1 MTKLTQFAQR
11 FNATALAATMLL
23 TPVTASAQVGA
34 PSKPSFGLGGVVRS
48 AVAQTFDPAQQQQ
61 PPRAQRPSNEPLYKF
76 RVTSDLVLVSVTARD
91 KSGHLVKGL
100 KQSDFTVFEDGKPQ
114 HIASFDV
121 EDVASYVEQN
131 GPSQIETQG
140 AFPSKLL
147 TSKDVSRDFLRD
159 RRFIVLFF
167 DFSAM
172 EADEVERA
180 MTSAERFVEKQMT
193 PADLVAVVSLS
204 SSLIVN
210 QDFTSDRNLLT
221 TVLRRMHGLDATG
234 MEQTNMSDVQEDTG
248 SAFSPDDTEYNI
260 FNTDLRLQA
269 IAQVSQVLSRIDQ
282 KKSILYFSGGVQ
294 KTGTEN
300 QSQLRAAV
308 NAAVRANVS
317 LYPVDTR
324 GLQAFAAGG
333 SASSASIRGN
343 AAYTGRAVES
353 QFDSNFQTQETLATL
368 ATDTGGR
375 AFFDSNDFGKAFD
388 RVQADT
394 STYYVL
400 GYRST
405 DTRMDGRYRHI
416 SVKLNRSDVKLEYR
430 GGYYGPRDFQHFTK
444 EDREEQLQEEM
455 ASDLPNTDVP
465 VYLSSE
471 LFRAQEDKYFVPVSI
486 VVPGSAIPFTP
497 ATEKDKSSLDILGLV
512 REGNTKFPVGNVRD
526 TVKVAIE
533 GTKESRR
540 QNVQYN
546 TGFLLAPG
554 TYHLK
559 FVIRENQNGSMGS
572 FETDIT
578 VPDMKKVP
586 LRMSTVV
593 IANQKSMAPK
603 RKSPNPLV
611 RDGVEIIPNIAHV
624 FSTDQNLYFYY
635 EVYDPARAKVED
647 KGKTVTGIRVLS
659 SVQFFRGKVKAY
671 ETPLVE
677 ARDLTAPER
686 KAAAFHLEVPL
697 SQLKPGWY
705 TCQVNVIDDAG
716 GTFAFPRLP
725 ILIREAAGA
734 PAVGAPGSRAA
745 VAR

>member
-1 MTKLTQFAQR
+1 MTMPKLSEFATR
-11 FNATALAATMLL
+11 CTATILAASMLV
-23 TPVTASAQVGA
+23 TPV
-34 PSKPSFGLGGVVRS
+34 L
-48 AVAQTFDPAQQQQ
+48 AQQPTAQ
-61 PPRAQRPSNEPLYKF
+61 AQRPSANQGLYRF

-91 KSGHLVKGL
+91 KSGRLVRDL
-100 KQSDFTVFEDGKPQ
+100 KQSDFTVLEDGKPQ
-114 HIASFDV
+114 HIASFDI
-121 EDVASYVEQN
+121 EDAQN
-131 GPSQIETQG
+131 YAENTGPSQAESQG
-140 AFPSKLL
+140 AIPSGLL
-147 TSKDVSRDFLRD
+147 TSKDVAKDALRD

-172 EADEVERA
+172 ESDEVERA
-180 MTSAERFVEKQMT
+180 MSSAEKFVEKQMT
-193 PADLVAVVSLS
+193 PADLVAIVSLS
-204 SSLIVN
+204 TALMVN
-210 QDFTSDRNLLT
+210 QDFTSDRQQLT
-221 TVLRRMHGLDATG
+221 SVLHKLHGLDATG
-234 MEQTNMSDVQEDTG
+234 MEQSNTSDVQEDTG
-248 SAFSPDDTEYNI
+248 AAFSADDSEYNI

-308 NAAVRANVS
+308 NMAVRANVS

-333 SASSASIRGN
+333 SASSASIRGTS
-343 AAYTGRAVES
+343 AYSGRAVEQ

-368 ATDTGGR
+368 ANDTGGR
-375 AFFDSNDFGKAFD
+375 AFFDTNDFTKAYD

-405 DTRMDGRYRHI
+405 NTRMDGRYRKI
-416 SVKLNRSDVKLEYR
+416 TVKLNRPDVKLEYR
-430 GGYYGPRDFQHFTK
+430 TGYYGPRDFQHYTK
-444 EDREEQLQEEM
+444 DDKEQQLQDEL

-465 VYLSSE
+465 VYLSTE
-471 LFRAQEDKYFVPVSI
+471 LFRSQEDKYFIPVSL

-497 ATEKDKSSLDILGLV
+497 ATEKDKASLDILGLV
-512 REGNTKFPVGNVRD
+512 REKKTNFPVGNVRD
-526 TVKVAIE
+526 TVKIALE
-533 GTKESRR
+533 GTQETRR

-559 FVIRENQNGSMGS
+559 LVIRENQNGSMGS
-572 FETDIT
+572 FETDLT
-578 VPDMKKVP
+578 VPDLKKAP
-586 LRMSTVV
+586 LRMSTIV
-593 IANQKSMAPK
+593 IANQKSPAPK
-603 RKSPNPLV
+603 KKSPNPLI
-611 RDGVEIIPNIAHV
+611 RDGLEIIPNIAHV
-624 FSTDQNLYFYY
+624 FRTDQNLYMYY
-635 EVYDPARAKVED
+635 EVYDPARAKSDD
-647 KGKTVTGIRVLS
+647 KGKPASGIRVLS

-677 ARDLTAPER
+677 SRELNTPDR
-686 KAAAFHLEVPL
+686 KAAAFELQVPL

-725 ILIREAAGA
+725 MLVREAQATPA
-734 PAVGAPGSRAA
+734 PAATPSGN
-745 VAR
+745 

>member
-1 MTKLTQFAQR
+1 MTMPKLSEFATR
-11 FNATALAATMLL
+11 CTATILAASMLV
-23 TPVTASAQVGA
+23 TPV
-34 PSKPSFGLGGVVRS
+34 L
-48 AVAQTFDPAQQQQ
+48 AQQPTAQ
-61 PPRAQRPSNEPLYKF
+61 AQRPSANQGLYRF

-91 KSGHLVKGL
+91 KSGRLVRDL
-100 KQSDFTVFEDGKPQ
+100 KQSDFTVLEDGKPQ
-114 HIASFDV
+114 HIASFDI
-121 EDVASYVEQN
+121 EDVQN
-131 GPSQIETQG
+131 YAENTGPSQAESQG
-140 AFPSKLL
+140 AIPSGLL
-147 TSKDVSRDFLRD
+147 TSKDVAKDVLRD

-172 EADEVERA
+172 ESDEVERA
-180 MTSAERFVEKQMT
+180 MSSAEKFVEKQMT
-193 PADLVAVVSLS
+193 PADLVAIVSLS
-204 SSLIVN
+204 TALMVN
-210 QDFTSDRNLLT
+210 QDFTSDRQQLT
-221 TVLRRMHGLDATG
+221 SILHKLHGLDATG
-234 MEQTNMSDVQEDTG
+234 MEQSNTSDVQEDTG
-248 SAFSPDDTEYNI
+248 AAFSADDSEYNI

-308 NAAVRANVS
+308 NMAVRANVS

-333 SASSASIRGN
+333 SASSASIRGTS
-343 AAYTGRAVES
+343 AYSGRAVEQ

-368 ATDTGGR
+368 ANDTGGR
-375 AFFDSNDFGKAFD
+375 AFFDTNDFTKAYD

-405 DTRMDGRYRHI
+405 NTRMDGRYRKI
-416 SVKLNRSDVKLEYR
+416 TVKLNRPDVKLEYR
-430 GGYYGPRDFQHFTK
+430 TGYYGPRDFQHYTK
-444 EDREEQLQEEM
+444 DDKEQQLQDEL

-465 VYLSSE
+465 VYLSTE
-471 LFRAQEDKYFVPVSI
+471 LFRSQEDKYFIPVSL

-497 ATEKDKSSLDILGLV
+497 ATEKDKASLDILGLV
-512 REGNTKFPVGNVRD
+512 REKKTNFPVGNVRD
-526 TVKVAIE
+526 TVKIALE
-533 GTKESRR
+533 GTQETRR

-559 FVIRENQNGSMGS
+559 LVIRENQNGSMGS
-572 FETDIT
+572 FETDLT
-578 VPDMKKVP
+578 VPDLKKAP
-586 LRMSTVV
+586 LRMSTIV
-593 IANQKSMAPK
+593 IANQKSPAPK
-603 RKSPNPLV
+603 KKSPNPLI
-611 RDGVEIIPNIAHV
+611 RDGLEIIPNIAHV
-624 FSTDQNLYFYY
+624 FRTDQNLYMYY
-635 EVYDPARAKVED
+635 EVYDPARAKSDD
-647 KGKTVTGIRVLS
+647 KGKPASGIRVLS

-677 ARDLTAPER
+677 ARELNTPDR
-686 KAAAFHLEVPL
+686 KAAAFQLQVPL

-725 ILIREAAGA
+725 MLVREAQATPA
-734 PAVGAPGSRAA
+734 PAATPSGN
-745 VAR
+745 

>member
-1 MTKLTQFAQR
+1 MTMPKLSEFATR
-11 FNATALAATMLL
+11 CTATILAASMLV
-23 TPVTASAQVGA
+23 TPV
-34 PSKPSFGLGGVVRS
+34 L
-48 AVAQTFDPAQQQQ
+48 AQQPTAQ
-61 PPRAQRPSNEPLYKF
+61 AQRPSANQGLYRF

-91 KSGHLVKGL
+91 KSGRLVRDL
-100 KQSDFTVFEDGKPQ
+100 KQSDFTVLEDGKPQ
-114 HIASFDV
+114 HIASFDI
-121 EDVASYVEQN
+121 EDVQN
-131 GPSQIETQG
+131 YAENTGPSQTESQG
-140 AFPSKLL
+140 AIPSGLL
-147 TSKDVSRDFLRD
+147 TSKDVAKDVLRD

-172 EADEVERA
+172 ESDEVERA
-180 MTSAERFVEKQMT
+180 MSSAEKFVEKQMT
-193 PADLVAVVSLS
+193 PADLVAIVSLS
-204 SSLIVN
+204 TALMVN
-210 QDFTSDRNLLT
+210 QDFTSDRQQLT
-221 TVLRRMHGLDATG
+221 SVLHKLHGLDATG
-234 MEQTNMSDVQEDTG
+234 MEQSNTSDVQEDTG
-248 SAFSPDDTEYNI
+248 AAFSADDSEYNI

-308 NAAVRANVS
+308 NMAVRANVS

-333 SASSASIRGN
+333 SASSASIRGTS
-343 AAYTGRAVES
+343 AYSGRAVEQ

-368 ATDTGGR
+368 ANDTGGR
-375 AFFDSNDFGKAFD
+375 AFFDTNDFTKAYD

-405 DTRMDGRYRHI
+405 NTRMDGRYRKI
-416 SVKLNRSDVKLEYR
+416 TVKLNRPDVKLEYR
-430 GGYYGPRDFQHFTK
+430 TGYYGPRDFQHYTK
-444 EDREEQLQEEM
+444 DDKEQQLQDEL

-465 VYLSSE
+465 VYLSTE
-471 LFRAQEDKYFVPVSI
+471 LFRSQEDKYFIPVSL

-497 ATEKDKSSLDILGLV
+497 ATEKDRASLDILGLV
-512 REGNTKFPVGNVRD
+512 REKKTNFPVGNVRD
-526 TVKVAIE
+526 TVKIALE
-533 GTKESRR
+533 GTQETRR

-559 FVIRENQNGSMGS
+559 LVIRENQNGSMGS
-572 FETDIT
+572 FETDLT
-578 VPDMKKVP
+578 VPDLKKAP
-586 LRMSTVV
+586 LRMSTIV
-593 IANQKSMAPK
+593 IANQKSPAPK
-603 RKSPNPLV
+603 KKSPNPLI
-611 RDGVEIIPNIAHV
+611 RDGLEIIPNIAHV
-624 FSTDQNLYFYY
+624 FRTDQNLYMYY
-635 EVYDPARAKVED
+635 EVYDPARAKSDD
-647 KGKTVTGIRVLS
+647 KGKPASGIRVLS

-677 ARDLTAPER
+677 ARELNTPDR
-686 KAAAFHLEVPL
+686 KAAAFQLQVPL

-725 ILIREAAGA
+725 MLVREAQATPA
-734 PAVGAPGSRAA
+734 PAATPSGN
-745 VAR
+745 

>member
-1 MTKLTQFAQR
+1 MTMPKLSEFATR
-11 FNATALAATMLL
+11 CTATILAASMLV
-23 TPVTASAQVGA
+23 TPV
-34 PSKPSFGLGGVVRS
+34 L
-48 AVAQTFDPAQQQQ
+48 AQQPTAQ
-61 PPRAQRPSNEPLYKF
+61 AQRPSANQGLYRF

-91 KSGHLVKGL
+91 KSGRLVRDL
-100 KQSDFTVFEDGKPQ
+100 RQSDFTVLEDGKPQ
-114 HIASFDV
+114 HIASFDI
-121 EDVASYVEQN
+121 EDVQN
-131 GPSQIETQG
+131 YAENTGPSQAESQG
-140 AFPSKLL
+140 AIPSGLL
-147 TSKDVSRDFLRD
+147 TSKDVAKDVLRD

-172 EADEVERA
+172 ESDEVERA
-180 MTSAERFVEKQMT
+180 MSSAEKFVEKQMT
-193 PADLVAVVSLS
+193 PADLVAIVSLS
-204 SSLIVN
+204 TALMVN
-210 QDFTSDRNLLT
+210 QDFTSDRQQLT
-221 TVLRRMHGLDATG
+221 SVLHKLHGLDATG
-234 MEQTNMSDVQEDTG
+234 MEQSNTSDVQEDTG
-248 SAFSPDDTEYNI
+248 AAFSADDSEYNI

-308 NAAVRANVS
+308 NMAVRANVS

-333 SASSASIRGN
+333 SASSASIRGTS
-343 AAYTGRAVES
+343 AYSGRAVEQ

-368 ATDTGGR
+368 ANDTGGR
-375 AFFDSNDFGKAFD
+375 AFFDTNDFTKAYD

-405 DTRMDGRYRHI
+405 NTRMDGRYRKI
-416 SVKLNRSDVKLEYR
+416 TVKLNRPDVKLEYR
-430 GGYYGPRDFQHFTK
+430 TGYYGPRDFQHYTK
-444 EDREEQLQEEM
+444 DDKEQQLQDEL

-465 VYLSSE
+465 VYLSTE
-471 LFRAQEDKYFVPVSI
+471 LFRSQEDKYFIPVSL

-497 ATEKDKSSLDILGLV
+497 ATEKDKASLDILGLV
-512 REGNTKFPVGNVRD
+512 REKKTNFPVGNVRD
-526 TVKVAIE
+526 TVKIALE
-533 GTKESRR
+533 GTQETRR

-559 FVIRENQNGSMGS
+559 LVIRENQNGSMGS
-572 FETDIT
+572 FETDLT
-578 VPDMKKVP
+578 VPDLKKAP
-586 LRMSTVV
+586 LRMSTIV
-593 IANQKSMAPK
+593 IANQKSPAPK
-603 RKSPNPLV
+603 KKSPNPLI
-611 RDGVEIIPNIAHV
+611 RDGLEIIPNIAHV
-624 FSTDQNLYFYY
+624 FRTDQNLYMYY
-635 EVYDPARAKVED
+635 EVYDPARAKSDD
-647 KGKTVTGIRVLS
+647 KGKPASGIRVLS

-677 ARDLTAPER
+677 ARELNTPDR
-686 KAAAFHLEVPL
+686 KAAAFQLQVPL

-725 ILIREAAGA
+725 MLVREAQATPA
-734 PAVGAPGSRAA
+734 PAATPSGN
-745 VAR
+745 

>member
-1 MTKLTQFAQR
+1 MTMPKLSEFATR
-11 FNATALAATMLL
+11 CTATILAASMLV
-23 TPVTASAQVGA
+23 TPV
-34 PSKPSFGLGGVVRS
+34 L
-48 AVAQTFDPAQQQQ
+48 AQQPTAQ
-61 PPRAQRPSNEPLYKF
+61 AQRPSANQGLYRF

-91 KSGHLVKGL
+91 KSGRLVRDL
-100 KQSDFTVFEDGKPQ
+100 KQSDFTVLEDGKPQ
-114 HIASFDV
+114 HIASFDI
-121 EDVASYVEQN
+121 EDAQN
-131 GPSQIETQG
+131 YAENTGPSQAESQG
-140 AFPSKLL
+140 AIPSGLL
-147 TSKDVSRDFLRD
+147 TSKDVAKDVLRD

-172 EADEVERA
+172 ESDEVERA
-180 MTSAERFVEKQMT
+180 MSSAEKFVEKQMT
-193 PADLVAVVSLS
+193 PADLVAIVSLS
-204 SSLIVN
+204 TALMVN
-210 QDFTSDRNLLT
+210 QDFTSDRQQLT
-221 TVLRRMHGLDATG
+221 SVLHKLHGLDATG
-234 MEQTNMSDVQEDTG
+234 MEQSNTSDVQEDTG
-248 SAFSPDDTEYNI
+248 AAFSADDSEYNI

-308 NAAVRANVS
+308 NMAVRANVS

-333 SASSASIRGN
+333 SASSASIRGTS
-343 AAYTGRAVES
+343 AYSGRAVEQ

-368 ATDTGGR
+368 ANDTGGR
-375 AFFDSNDFGKAFD
+375 AFFDTNDFTKAYD

-394 STYYVL
+394 STYYIL

-405 DTRMDGRYRHI
+405 NTRMDGRYRKI
-416 SVKLNRSDVKLEYR
+416 TVKLNRPDVKLEYR
-430 GGYYGPRDFQHFTK
+430 TGYYGPRDFQHYTK
-444 EDREEQLQEEM
+444 DDKEQQLQDEL

-465 VYLSSE
+465 VYLSTE
-471 LFRAQEDKYFVPVSI
+471 LFRSQEDKYFIPVSL

-497 ATEKDKSSLDILGLV
+497 ATEKDKASLDILGLV
-512 REGNTKFPVGNVRD
+512 REKKTNFPVGNVRD
-526 TVKVAIE
+526 TVKIALE
-533 GTKESRR
+533 GTQETRR

-559 FVIRENQNGSMGS
+559 LVIRENQNGSMGS
-572 FETDIT
+572 FETDLT
-578 VPDMKKVP
+578 VPDLKKAP
-586 LRMSTVV
+586 LRMSTIV
-593 IANQKSMAPK
+593 IANQKSPAPK
-603 RKSPNPLV
+603 KKSPNPLI
-611 RDGVEIIPNIAHV
+611 RDGLEIIPNIAHV
-624 FSTDQNLYFYY
+624 FRTDQNLYMYY
-635 EVYDPARAKVED
+635 EVYDPARAKSDD
-647 KGKTVTGIRVLS
+647 KGKPASGIRVLS

-677 ARDLTAPER
+677 ARELNTPDR
-686 KAAAFHLEVPL
+686 KAAAFQLQVPL

-725 ILIREAAGA
+725 MLVREAQATPA
-734 PAVGAPGSRAA
+734 PAATPSGN
-745 VAR
+745 

>member
-1 MTKLTQFAQR
+1 MTMPKLSEFATR
-11 FNATALAATMLL
+11 CTATILAASMLV
-23 TPVTASAQVGA
+23 TPV
-34 PSKPSFGLGGVVRS
+34 L
-48 AVAQTFDPAQQQQ
+48 AQQPTAQ
-61 PPRAQRPSNEPLYKF
+61 AQRPSANQGLYRF

-91 KSGHLVKGL
+91 KSGRLVRDL
-100 KQSDFTVFEDGKPQ
+100 KQSDFTVLEDGKPQ
-114 HIASFDV
+114 HIASFDI
-121 EDVASYVEQN
+121 EDVQN
-131 GPSQIETQG
+131 YAENTGPSQAESQG
-140 AFPSKLL
+140 AIPSGLL
-147 TSKDVSRDFLRD
+147 TSKDVAKDVLRD

-172 EADEVERA
+172 ESDEVERA
-180 MTSAERFVEKQMT
+180 MSSAEKFVEKQMT
-193 PADLVAVVSLS
+193 PADLVAIVSLS
-204 SSLIVN
+204 TALMVN
-210 QDFTSDRNLLT
+210 QDFTSDRQQLT
-221 TVLRRMHGLDATG
+221 SVLHKLHGLDATG
-234 MEQTNMSDVQEDTG
+234 MEQSNTSDVQEDTG
-248 SAFSPDDTEYNI
+248 AAFSADDSEYNI

-308 NAAVRANVS
+308 NMAVRANVS

-333 SASSASIRGN
+333 SASSASIRGTS
-343 AAYTGRAVES
+343 AYSGRAVEQ

-368 ATDTGGR
+368 ANDTGGR
-375 AFFDSNDFGKAFD
+375 AFFDTNDFTKAYD

-405 DTRMDGRYRHI
+405 NTRMDGRYRKI
-416 SVKLNRSDVKLEYR
+416 TVKLNRPDVKLEYR
-430 GGYYGPRDFQHFTK
+430 TGYYGPRDFQHYTK
-444 EDREEQLQEEM
+444 DDKEQQLQDEL

-465 VYLSSE
+465 VYLSTE
-471 LFRAQEDKYFVPVSI
+471 LFRSQEDKYFIPVSL

-497 ATEKDKSSLDILGLV
+497 ATEKDKASLDILGLV
-512 REGNTKFPVGNVRD
+512 REKKTNFPVGNVRD
-526 TVKVAIE
+526 TVKIALE
-533 GTKESRR
+533 GTQETRR

-559 FVIRENQNGSMGS
+559 LVIRENQNGSMGS
-572 FETDIT
+572 FETDLT
-578 VPDMKKVP
+578 VPDLKKAP
-586 LRMSTVV
+586 LRMSTIV
-593 IANQKSMAPK
+593 IANQKSPAPK
-603 RKSPNPLV
+603 KKSPNPLI
-611 RDGVEIIPNIAHV
+611 RDGLEIIPNIAHV
-624 FSTDQNLYFYY
+624 FRTDQNLYMYY
-635 EVYDPARAKVED
+635 EVYDPARAKSDD
-647 KGKTVTGIRVLS
+647 KGKPASGIRVLS

-677 ARDLTAPER
+677 ARELNTPDR
-686 KAAAFHLEVPL
+686 KAAAFQLQVPL

-725 ILIREAAGA
+725 MLVREAQATPA
-734 PAVGAPGSRAA
+734 PAATPSGN
-745 VAR
+745 

>member
-1 MTKLTQFAQR
+1 MLR
-11 FNATALAATMLL
+11 LREVATRWTARLL
-23 TPVTASAQVGA
+23 TAAMLVSPIA
-34 PSKPSFGLGGVVRS
+34 
-48 AVAQTFDPAQQQQ
+48 AQQPTAQAQQ
-61 PPRAQRPSNEPLYKF
+61 STSSQAPFRF

-91 KSGHLVKGL
+91 KSGRLIRDL

-121 EDVASYVEQN
+121 EDVQN
-131 GPSQIETQG
+131 FGENSGPSQSETQG
-140 AFPSKLL
+140 PIPSGLL
-147 TSKDVSRDFLRD
+147 TSKNVAKELMRD

-172 EADEVERA
+172 ESDEVERA
-180 MTSAERFVEKQMT
+180 MASAEKFVEKQMT

-204 SSLIVN
+204 TALMVN
-210 QDFTSDRNLLT
+210 QDFTSDRRQLAA
-221 TVLRRMHGLDATG
+221 VLHRLHGLDATG
-234 MEQTNMSDVQEDTG
+234 MEQGNVSDVQEDTG
-248 SAFSPDDTEYNI
+248 AAFSADDTEYNI

-300 QSQLRAAV
+300 QSQLRAAI
-308 NAAVRANVS
+308 NTAVRANVS

-343 AAYTGRAVES
+343 SAYSGRAVE
-353 QFDSNFQTQETLATL
+353 QQYDSNFQTQETLATL

-375 AFFDSNDFGKAFD
+375 AFFDSNDFSKAYD

-405 DTRMDGRYRHI
+405 NNKMDGHYRTL
-416 SVKLNRSDVKLEYR
+416 SVKLNRSDAKLEYR
-430 GGYYGPRDFQHFTK
+430 TGYYGPRDFQHFTK
-444 EDREEQLQEEM
+444 EDREQQLQDEI

-465 VYLSSE
+465 VYLSTE
-471 LFRAQEDKYFVPVSI
+471 LFRAQEDKYFIPVAL

-497 ATEKDKSSLDILGLV
+497 ASEKDKASLDIVGLV
-512 REGNTKFPVGNVRD
+512 REEKTKFPVGNIRD
-526 TVKVAIE
+526 TVKVALE
-533 GTKESRR
+533 GTQESRR

-554 TYHLK
+554 SYHLK
-559 FVIRENQNGSMGS
+559 FVVRENQNGTMGS
-572 FETDIT
+572 FESDLN
-578 VPDMKKVP
+578 VPDLKKSSF
-586 LRMSTVV
+586 RMSTIV
-593 IANQKSMAPK
+593 IANQKSPAPK
-603 RKSPNPLV
+603 KKTPNPLV
-611 RDGVEIIPNIAHV
+611 RDGMEIVPNVAHV
-624 FSTDQNLYFYY
+624 FRTDQNLYMYY
-635 EVYDPARAKVED
+635 EIYDPARVKSEE
-647 KGKTVTGIRVLS
+647 KGKTFSGIRVLS

-671 ETPLVE
+671 ETPTVE
-677 ARDLTAPER
+677 ARELNTPDR
-686 KAAAFHLEVPL
+686 KAAAFQLEVPL
-697 SQLKPGWY
+697 SQFKPGWY

-716 GTFAFPRLP
+716 GNFGFPRLP
-725 ILIREAAGA
+725 ILIREPQSATTPT
-734 PAVGAPGSRAA
+734 PATPPTGN
-745 VAR
+745 

>member
-1 MTKLTQFAQR
+1 MTMPKLSEFATR
-11 FNATALAATMLL
+11 CTATILAASMLV
-23 TPVTASAQVGA
+23 TPV
-34 PSKPSFGLGGVVRS
+34 L
-48 AVAQTFDPAQQQQ
+48 AQQPTAQ
-61 PPRAQRPSNEPLYKF
+61 AQRPSANQGLYRF

-91 KSGHLVKGL
+91 KSGRLVRDL
-100 KQSDFTVFEDGKPQ
+100 KQSDFTVLEDGKPQ
-114 HIASFDV
+114 HIASFDI
-121 EDVASYVEQN
+121 EDVQN
-131 GPSQIETQG
+131 YAENTGPSQAESQG
-140 AFPSKLL
+140 AIPSGLL
-147 TSKDVSRDFLRD
+147 TSKDVAKDALRD

-172 EADEVERA
+172 ESDEVERA
-180 MTSAERFVEKQMT
+180 MSSAEKFVEKQMT
-193 PADLVAVVSLS
+193 PADLVAIVSLS
-204 SSLIVN
+204 TALMVN
-210 QDFTSDRNLLT
+210 QDFTSDRQQLT
-221 TVLRRMHGLDATG
+221 SVLHKLHGLDATG
-234 MEQTNMSDVQEDTG
+234 MEQSNTSDVQEDTG
-248 SAFSPDDTEYNI
+248 AAFSADDSEYNI

-308 NAAVRANVS
+308 NMAVRANVS

-333 SASSASIRGN
+333 SASSASIRGTS
-343 AAYTGRAVES
+343 AYSGRAVEQ

-368 ATDTGGR
+368 ANDTGGR
-375 AFFDSNDFGKAFD
+375 AFFDTNDFTKAYD

-405 DTRMDGRYRHI
+405 NTRMDGRYRKI
-416 SVKLNRSDVKLEYR
+416 TVKLNRPDVKLEYR
-430 GGYYGPRDFQHFTK
+430 TGYYGPRDFQHYTK
-444 EDREEQLQEEM
+444 DDKEQQLQDEL

-465 VYLSSE
+465 VYLSTE
-471 LFRAQEDKYFVPVSI
+471 LFRSQEDKYFIPVSL

-497 ATEKDKSSLDILGLV
+497 ATEKDKASLDILGLV
-512 REGNTKFPVGNVRD
+512 REKKTNFPVGNVRD
-526 TVKVAIE
+526 TVKIALE
-533 GTKESRR
+533 GTQETRR

-559 FVIRENQNGSMGS
+559 LVIRENQNGSMGS
-572 FETDIT
+572 FETDLT
-578 VPDMKKVP
+578 VPDLKKAP
-586 LRMSTVV
+586 LRMSTIV
-593 IANQKSMAPK
+593 IANQKSPAPK
-603 RKSPNPLV
+603 KKSPNPLI
-611 RDGVEIIPNIAHV
+611 RDGLEIIPNIAHV
-624 FSTDQNLYFYY
+624 FRTDQNLYMYY
-635 EVYDPARAKVED
+635 EVYDPARAKSDD
-647 KGKTVTGIRVLS
+647 KGKPASGIRVLS

-677 ARDLTAPER
+677 ARELNTPDR
-686 KAAAFHLEVPL
+686 KAAAFQLQVPL

-725 ILIREAAGA
+725 MLVREAEATPA
-734 PAVGAPGSRAA
+734 PAATPSGN
-745 VAR
+745 

>member
-1 MTKLTQFAQR
+1 MTMPKLSEFATR
-11 FNATALAATMLL
+11 CTATILAASMLV
-23 TPVTASAQVGA
+23 TPV
-34 PSKPSFGLGGVVRS
+34 L
-48 AVAQTFDPAQQQQ
+48 AQQPTAQ
-61 PPRAQRPSNEPLYKF
+61 AQRPSANQGLYRF

-91 KSGHLVKGL
+91 KSGRLVRDL
-100 KQSDFTVFEDGKPQ
+100 KQSDFTVLEDGKPQ
-114 HIASFDV
+114 HIASFDI
-121 EDVASYVEQN
+121 EDVQN
-131 GPSQIETQG
+131 YAENPGPSQTESQG
-140 AFPSKLL
+140 AIPSGLL
-147 TSKDVSRDFLRD
+147 TSKDVAKDALRD

-172 EADEVERA
+172 ESDEVERA
-180 MTSAERFVEKQMT
+180 MSSAEKFVEKQMT
-193 PADLVAVVSLS
+193 PADLVAIVSLS
-204 SSLIVN
+204 TALMVN
-210 QDFTSDRNLLT
+210 QDFTSDRQQLT
-221 TVLRRMHGLDATG
+221 SVLHKLHGLDATG
-234 MEQTNMSDVQEDTG
+234 MEQSNTSDVQEDTG
-248 SAFSPDDTEYNI
+248 AAFSADDSEYNI

-308 NAAVRANVS
+308 NMAVRANVS

-333 SASSASIRGN
+333 SASSASIRGTS
-343 AAYTGRAVES
+343 AYSGRAVEQ

-368 ATDTGGR
+368 ANDTGGR
-375 AFFDSNDFGKAFD
+375 AFFDTNDFTKAYD

-405 DTRMDGRYRHI
+405 NTRMDGRYRKI
-416 SVKLNRSDVKLEYR
+416 TVKLNRPDVKLEYR
-430 GGYYGPRDFQHFTK
+430 TGYYGPRDFQHYTK
-444 EDREEQLQEEM
+444 DDKEQQLQDEL

-465 VYLSSE
+465 VYLSTE
-471 LFRAQEDKYFVPVSI
+471 LFRSQEDKYFIPVSL

-497 ATEKDKSSLDILGLV
+497 ATEKDKASLDILGLV
-512 REGNTKFPVGNVRD
+512 REKKTNFPVGNVRD
-526 TVKVAIE
+526 TVKIALE
-533 GTKESRR
+533 GTQETRR

-559 FVIRENQNGSMGS
+559 LVIRENQNGSMGS
-572 FETDIT
+572 FETDLT
-578 VPDMKKVP
+578 VPDLKKAP
-586 LRMSTVV
+586 LRMSTIV
-593 IANQKSMAPK
+593 IANQKSPAPK
-603 RKSPNPLV
+603 KKSPNPLI
-611 RDGVEIIPNIAHV
+611 RDGLEIIPNIAHV
-624 FSTDQNLYFYY
+624 FRTDQNLYMYY
-635 EVYDPARAKVED
+635 EVYDPARAKSDD
-647 KGKTVTGIRVLS
+647 KGKPASGIRVLS

-677 ARDLTAPER
+677 ARELNTPDR
-686 KAAAFHLEVPL
+686 KAAAFQLQVPL

-725 ILIREAAGA
+725 MLVREAQATPA
-734 PAVGAPGSRAA
+734 PAATPSGN
-745 VAR
+745 

>member
-1 MTKLTQFAQR
+1 MTMPKLSEFATR
-11 FNATALAATMLL
+11 CTATILAASMLV
-23 TPVTASAQVGA
+23 TPV
-34 PSKPSFGLGGVVRS
+34 L
-48 AVAQTFDPAQQQQ
+48 AQQPTAQ
-61 PPRAQRPSNEPLYKF
+61 AQRPSANQGLYRF

-91 KSGHLVKGL
+91 KSGRLVRDL
-100 KQSDFTVFEDGKPQ
+100 KQSDFTVLEDGKPQ
-114 HIASFDV
+114 HIASFDI
-121 EDVASYVEQN
+121 EDAQN
-131 GPSQIETQG
+131 YAENTGPSQAESQG
-140 AFPSKLL
+140 AIPSGLL
-147 TSKDVSRDFLRD
+147 TSKDVAKDVLRD

-172 EADEVERA
+172 ESDEVERA
-180 MTSAERFVEKQMT
+180 MSSAEKFVEKQMT
-193 PADLVAVVSLS
+193 PADLVAIVSLS
-204 SSLIVN
+204 TALMVN
-210 QDFTSDRNLLT
+210 QDFTSDRQQLT
-221 TVLRRMHGLDATG
+221 SILHKLHGLDATG
-234 MEQTNMSDVQEDTG
+234 MEQSNTSDVQEDTG
-248 SAFSPDDTEYNI
+248 AAFSADDSEYNI

-308 NAAVRANVS
+308 NMAVRANVS

-333 SASSASIRGN
+333 SASSASIRGTS
-343 AAYTGRAVES
+343 AYSGRAVEQ

-368 ATDTGGR
+368 ANDTGGR
-375 AFFDSNDFGKAFD
+375 AFFDTNDFTKAYD

-405 DTRMDGRYRHI
+405 NTRMDGRYRKI
-416 SVKLNRSDVKLEYR
+416 TVKLNRPDVKLEYR
-430 GGYYGPRDFQHFTK
+430 TGYYGPRDFQHYTK
-444 EDREEQLQEEM
+444 DDKEQQLQDEL

-465 VYLSSE
+465 VYLSTE
-471 LFRAQEDKYFVPVSI
+471 LFRSQEDKYFIPVSL

-497 ATEKDKSSLDILGLV
+497 ATEKDKASLDILGLV
-512 REGNTKFPVGNVRD
+512 REKKTNFPVGNVRD
-526 TVKVAIE
+526 TVKIALE
-533 GTKESRR
+533 GTQETRR

-559 FVIRENQNGSMGS
+559 LVIRENQNGSMGS
-572 FETDIT
+572 FETDLT
-578 VPDMKKVP
+578 VPDLKKAP
-586 LRMSTVV
+586 LRMSTIV
-593 IANQKSMAPK
+593 IANQKSPAPK
-603 RKSPNPLV
+603 KKSPNPLI
-611 RDGVEIIPNIAHV
+611 RDGLEIIPNIAHV
-624 FSTDQNLYFYY
+624 FRTDQNLYMYY
-635 EVYDPARAKVED
+635 EVYDPARAKSDD
-647 KGKTVTGIRVLS
+647 KGKPASGIRVLS

-677 ARDLTAPER
+677 ARELNTPDR
-686 KAAAFHLEVPL
+686 KAAAFQLQVPL

-725 ILIREAAGA
+725 MLVREAEATPA
-734 PAVGAPGSRAA
+734 PAATPSGN
-745 VAR
+745 

>member
-1 MTKLTQFAQR
+1 MRKLSEFATR
-11 FNATALAATMLL
+11 CTATILVGSMLVSPML
-23 TPVTASAQVGA
+23 
-34 PSKPSFGLGGVVRS
+34 
-48 AVAQTFDPAQQQQ
+48 AQQPAAQ
-61 PPRAQRPSNEPLYKF
+61 AQRPSANQGLYRF

-91 KSGHLVKGL
+91 KSGRLVRDL
-100 KQSDFTVFEDGKPQ
+100 KESDFTVLEDGKPQ
-114 HIASFDV
+114 HIASFDI
-121 EDVASYVEQN
+121 EDVQSYAEN
-131 GPSQIETQG
+131 PGPSQVESQG
-140 AFPSKLL
+140 AIPSGLL
-147 TSKDVSRDFLRD
+147 TSKDVAKDVLRD

-172 EADEVERA
+172 ESDEVERA
-180 MTSAERFVEKQMT
+180 MSSAEKFVDKQMT
-193 PADLVAVVSLS
+193 PADLVAIVSLS
-204 SSLIVN
+204 TALMVN
-210 QDFTSDRNLLT
+210 QDFTSDRQRLT
-221 TVLRRMHGLDATG
+221 SVLHRLHGFDATG
-234 MEQTNMSDVQEDTG
+234 MEQSNTSDVQEDTG
-248 SAFSPDDTEYNI
+248 AAFSADDSEYNI

-308 NAAVRANVS
+308 NMAVRANVS

-333 SASSASIRGN
+333 SASSASLRGTS
-343 AAYTGRAVES
+343 AYSGRAVEQ

-368 ATDTGGR
+368 ANDTGGR
-375 AFFDSNDFGKAFD
+375 AFFDTNDFTKAYD

-405 DTRMDGRYRHI
+405 NTRMDGRYRKI
-416 SVKLNRSDVKLEYR
+416 TVKLNRPDVKLEYR
-430 GGYYGPRDFQHFTK
+430 TGYYGPRDFLHYTK
-444 EDREEQLQEEM
+444 EDKEQQLQDEM

-465 VYLSSE
+465 VYLSTE
-471 LFRAQEDKYFVPVSI
+471 LFRSQEDKYFIPVSL

-497 ATEKDKSSLDILGLV
+497 ATEKDKASLDILGLV
-512 REGNTKFPVGNVRD
+512 REKKTNFPVGNVRD
-526 TVKVAIE
+526 TVKIALE
-533 GTKESRR
+533 GTQETRR

-559 FVIRENQNGSMGS
+559 LVVRENQNGSMGS
-572 FETDIT
+572 FETDLT
-578 VPDMKKVP
+578 VPDLKKAP
-586 LRMSTVV
+586 LRMSTIVV
-593 IANQKSMAPK
+593 ANQKSAAPK
-603 RKSPNPLV
+603 KKSPNPLI

-624 FSTDQNLYFYY
+624 FRTDQNLYMYY
-635 EVYDPARAKVED
+635 EVYDPARAKADE
-647 KGKTVTGIRVLS
+647 KGKPASGIRVLS

-677 ARDLTAPER
+677 ARELNTPDR
-686 KAAAFHLEVPL
+686 KAAAFQLQVPL

-725 ILIREAAGA
+725 MLVREAQAVPT
-734 PAVGAPGSRAA
+734 PAATPSGN
-745 VAR
+745 